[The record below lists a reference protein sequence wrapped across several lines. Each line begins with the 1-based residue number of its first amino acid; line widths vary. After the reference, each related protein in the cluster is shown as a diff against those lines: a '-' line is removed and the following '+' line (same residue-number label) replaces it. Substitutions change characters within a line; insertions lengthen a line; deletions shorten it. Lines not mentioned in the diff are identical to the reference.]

1 MKAYFICEKGEYE
14 GVGVVADSE
23 EEAVE
28 LAEGELMEMF
38 DIEDISELEL
48 EVREL
53 NANVD
58 GLEKGIV
65 GCVEGLK
72 RDIYSMC
79 FDSDEPCPI
88 CGDCGVDMFKEA
100 IDGEVVIACT
110 QCIRKIEELVN
121 EGKSVDE
128 AIRIIKKQVLDE
140 YKG

>member
-1 MKAYFICEKGEYE
+1 MKAYFICKKGCCE
-14 GVGVVADSE
+14 GVSVVADSE

-28 LAEGELMEMF
+28 LTEGELMDMYGV
-38 DIEDISELEL
+38 EDISELEL

-88 CGDCGVDMFKEA
+88 CGDYGVDIFKDVV
-100 IDGEVVIACT
+100 DGEVIIACAG
-110 QCIRKIEELVN
+110 CLDKIRALVSK
-121 EGKSVDE
+121 GRSVDE
-128 AIRIIKKQVLDE
+128 AIRIIKKT
-140 YKG
+140 GS